1 MTKFYTLYSSSSG
14 NCTLISDGET
24 NILIDAGV
32 SASKI
37 CAALNSVG
45 ILPEEIDGI
54 LVTHEHSDH
63 ISGIRVFSRKYNT
76 SVYANAG
83 TMEQVLKSAP
93 DISPSNVNI
102 ITNSTPFQVRSMK
115 IRSFETPH
123 DSVASVGYIIESEGE
138 KYGVATDT
146 GTITKAMLSAL
157 AGCEA
162 VLIEANHD
170 EKMLA
175 DGPYPYPLKKRIFSD
190 KGHLPNP
197 KCAWLATQLAIWGT
211 KRIALGHLSEH
222 NNTSE
227 KAYACVKAMLEE
239 NGFKVGTD
247 VIMKVAAKDETCI
260 I

>member
-24 NILIDAGV
+24 NIMIDAGV

-37 CAALNSVG
+37 CAALGEAGV
-45 ILPEEIDGI
+45 LPEEIDAI

-76 SVYANAG
+76 SVYANAR
-83 TMEQVLKSAP
+83 TMEQVLKAAP
-93 DISPSNVNI
+93 DLSPSNVNI
-102 ITNSTPFQVRSMK
+102 ITNSKPFKVRSMTVK
-115 IRSFETPH
+115 AFETPH
-123 DSVASVGYIIESEGE
+123 DSASSVGYIIESEGE

-170 EKMLA
+170 EKMLSE
-175 DGPYPYPLKKRIFSD
+175 GPYPYPLKKRIFSD
-190 KGHLPNP
+190 TGHLPNP

-222 NNTSE
+222 NNTEE
-227 KAYACVKAMLEE
+227 KAYSCVRAMLEE
-239 NGFKVGTD
+239 NNFKVGSD
-247 VIMKVAAKDETCI
+247 VILKVAGKSGICVI
-260 I
+260 